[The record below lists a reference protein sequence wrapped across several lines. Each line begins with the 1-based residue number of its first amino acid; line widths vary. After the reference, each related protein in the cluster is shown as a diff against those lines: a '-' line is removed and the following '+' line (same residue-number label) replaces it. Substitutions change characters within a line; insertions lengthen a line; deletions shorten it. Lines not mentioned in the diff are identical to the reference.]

1 METTNN
7 VKTAGTA
14 GPEAGNLNQTFP
26 LPADGELSLGGKTY
40 RFCSHC
46 HTPKPSAQIPSAGK
60 NPGICVNCL
69 NGINNYDK
77 LVAAGLMA
85 PRPGTK
91 VVPVERVLVQR
102 VVRA

>member
-1 METTNN
+1 MEKTNE
-7 VKTAGTA
+7 KI
-14 GPEAGNLNQTFP
+14 EAGNLNQTFP
-26 LPADGELSLGGKTY
+26 LPAQAEMTLAGKTY
-40 RFCSHC
+40 RFCTHC
-46 HTPKPSAQIPSAGK
+46 HTPKPEAQVPLDGK

-91 VVPVERVLVQR
+91 VVPVEVIRVQR
-102 VVRA
+102 VVKA